1 MIRQYAVIGLGS
13 FGLRVLQ
20 KLAEATDQIIIV
32 DRDKAV
38 VESCKELAAKSYI
51 TDAINPEALT
61 RILPEGIDV
70 SIVDVGGNLEAAIV
84 ITNTLKKLGVRQIIV
99 RADSDER
106 GEILKIVGATT
117 IIYPAREAAE
127 KLVPLLVSPTLFR
140 FMPIS
145 PSLVL
150 AEVKVPERYVGL
162 TLIEANFRQARG
174 INVVALRKEDGDE
187 YIYFEPKYR
196 MQADDV
202 LLCAGSEEDVTG
214 FTGTRV
220 TGRKIGIGN
229 MLKGIFG
236 RPRFRKETSSEK
248 KK

>member
-1 MIRQYAVIGLGS
+1 MIRQYAVIGIGS

-32 DRDKAV
+32 DKDKAV
-38 VESCKELAAKSYI
+38 VEACKDLAAKSYI
-51 TDAINPEALT
+51 TDALNHESLA
-61 RILPEGIDV
+61 RILPESIDV
-70 SIVDVGGNLEAAIV
+70 AIVDVGGNLEAAIM
-84 ITNTLKKLGVRQIIV
+84 ITSSLKKLGARQIIV

-127 KLVPLLVSPTLFR
+127 KLVPMLVSPALFR

-150 AEVKVPERYVGL
+150 AEVRVPERYVGL
-162 TLIEANFRQARG
+162 TLVEANFRQTRG

-187 YIYFEPKYR
+187 YIYFDPKYR
-196 MQADDV
+196 MQGDDV
-202 LLCAGSEEDVTG
+202 LLCASSEQDITAFMG
-214 FTGTRV
+214 ARMTA
-220 TGRKIGIGN
+220 RKNVIGD
-229 MLKGIFG
+229 MLRGIFG
-236 RPRFRKETSSEK
+236 KPRQRTAATGEGK
-248 KK
+248 